1 MLSAA
6 KHLLF
11 LTESKQKQIPRSARD
26 DMVGAFFIRLLDWRR
41 TVCFVL
47 LTWCVV
53 PILLLR
59 AVAASPGPVPGA
71 PRPPVT
77 KIECSSLSSAILGRS
92 VSYCVALPGDYAAS
106 TTRYPTLYFLH
117 GLFENERSWSERGG
131 QEVLDGLLGQGQV
144 GEFLVV
150 LPDGGKTFYINS
162 LDGHERYEDFFIQE
176 LVPAI
181 DRTYRTVSDR
191 QERGISGTSMGGY
204 GALHLSMRHAEV
216 FGTASAQSAA
226 LLPKFP
232 NPIPTEGRWGFYAR
246 ILQGPFGSPLNE
258 AYWDAN
264 NPLTLAEH
272 PEHFVNLKLYF
283 DCGDNDRYGFE
294 EGAQL
299 LDKILTEKA
308 FRHEFALRPGNH
320 GWSYL
325 SQYMKYA
332 LLFHWQGFEQSGATA
347 AHTGSKQGSH

>member
-1 MLSAA
+1 MKTKTQQGPACYPCLARTG
-6 KHLLF
+6 LF
-11 LTESKQKQIPRSARD
+11 
-26 DMVGAFFIRLLDWRR
+26 V
-41 TVCFVL
+41 VL
-47 LTWCVV
+47 ASGLMF
-53 PILLLR
+53 ILLLR
-59 AVAASPGPVPGA
+59 VVAAQPGVVATA
-71 PRPPVT
+71 PRPAVT
-77 KIECSSLSSAILGRS
+77 KVECSSLSSAILGRS

-106 TTRYPTLYFLH
+106 TARYPTLYFLH

-131 QEVLDGLLGQGQV
+131 EDVLDGLVSQGQV
-144 GEFLVV
+144 GKFLVV

-191 QERGISGTSMGGY
+191 QARGISGTSMGGY
-204 GALHLSMRHAEV
+204 GALHLSMRHADV

-258 AYWDAN
+258 AYWEAN
-264 NPLTLAEH
+264 SPLTLAEH
-272 PEHFVNLKLYF
+272 PEHFANLKLYF

-299 LDKILTEKA
+299 LDKILTEKG
-308 FRHEFALRPGNH
+308 FRHEFTLRPGNH

-332 LLFHWQGFEQSGATA
+332 VLFHWQCFEQSSAA
-347 AHTGSKQGSH
+347 VAHTSLKQGAH